1 MPFAI
6 VYIPPL
12 EYACKTTCEIIFVAS
27 TYRSVHFAKH
37 ACSLEL
43 IDPDGFV
50 THNLKHRSRVVVK
63 NSYTH
68 ARTDTPNTQ
77 RQYPRVW
84 YPHARERAR
93 EYAEQRQVNVSAHS
107 TTERDTRESRH
118 RVAPARTRS
127 PTPP

>member
-12 EYACKTTCEIIFVAS
+12 EYACNTTCEIIFVAS

-68 ARTDTPNTQ
+68 ARAHTHRTHT
-77 RQYPRVW
+77 VSI
-84 YPHARERAR
+84 HASAILTRAR
-93 EYAEQRQVNVSAHS
+93 ARANAPNSA
-107 TTERDTRESRH
+107 T
-118 RVAPARTRS
+118 
-127 PTPP
+127 